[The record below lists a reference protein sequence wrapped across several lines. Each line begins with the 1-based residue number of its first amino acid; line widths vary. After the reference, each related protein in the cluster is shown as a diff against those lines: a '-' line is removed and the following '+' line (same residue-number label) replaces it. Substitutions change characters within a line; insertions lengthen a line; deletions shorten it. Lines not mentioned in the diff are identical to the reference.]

1 MSVAKTPQV
10 ISVMRP
16 RKEQALERPG
26 RDIIRWGGAFQSGL
40 PLAAALFLVVSI
52 FLPYWHLTLHA
63 PQYPGGLDLTAFVNR
78 LSGDVEEIDGLNHY
92 IGMRKLDT
100 AGRVERLISV
110 YAIPLMAVATAAFAL
125 LRSKWAWVLGIPV
138 VVFPLVFI
146 GDLFFWL
153 YDSGHDLDPT
163 AALSSSIE
171 PFTPAVFGN
180 GRVGQF
186 ETTANFEA
194 GFYLALLAA
203 IGVLAAYFLRWRAG
217 KRGA

>member
-1 MSVAKTPQV
+1 MSVAKVSRV
-10 ISVMRP
+10 ISVARP
-16 RKEQALERPG
+16 RKERAPARRT
-26 RDIIRWGGAFQSGL
+26 RDIIQWRGALQSGL
-40 PLAAALFLVVSI
+40 PLAAALLLVVSM

-63 PQYPGGLDLTAFVNR
+63 PQYPGGLELTAFVDR
-78 LSGDVEEIDGLNHY
+78 LSGDVREIDGLNHY

-100 AGRVERLISV
+100 AGHVERLVSV
-110 YAIPLMAVATAAFAL
+110 YAIPLMAVAAVAFAL
-125 LRSKWAWVLGIPV
+125 LRSKWALVLGLPV
-138 VVFPLVFI
+138 VAYPIVFV

-153 YDSGHDLDPT
+153 YDSGHSLDPT
-163 AALSSSIE
+163 ASLSSSIE
-171 PFTPAVFGN
+171 PFTPPILGD